1 MLQKQFDSLRA
12 GLALAGCSLWRT
24 ALSDGHVSYF
34 VATADGTI
42 LHMWDG
48 CDVERFLAQLK
59 GQL

>member
-1 MLQKQFDSLRA
+1 MEQKEFQSLRA
-12 GLALAGCSLWRT
+12 QLALAGCSLWRT
-24 ALSDGHVSYF
+24 APSDGHVSYF

-42 LHMWDG
+42 LHMWDA